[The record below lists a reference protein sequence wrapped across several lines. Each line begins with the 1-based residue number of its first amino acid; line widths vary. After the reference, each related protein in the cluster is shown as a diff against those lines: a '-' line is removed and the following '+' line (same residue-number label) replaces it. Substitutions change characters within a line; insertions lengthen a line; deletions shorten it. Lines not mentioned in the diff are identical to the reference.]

1 MEIEYDGGIHIK
13 GTDLWLDAEVGKDF
27 CFISHAHIDHAAK
40 HKRILATPQTAKF
53 YHHRLGETETKILKF
68 NKPAK
73 IRGAKVELF
82 PSGHILGASQILVE
96 KGGVRLV
103 YTGDFKLRRCLTAE
117 KIEIKKCDILIMES
131 TFGLP
136 NYIFPPRK
144 EVVKKLTSFVK
155 KTLSKGQT
163 PVILAYS
170 LGKAQ
175 EAMKILGDFG
185 FKLSVHSSILK
196 LTSVYQQFGVEFRNC
211 YRYYSKELKGKV
223 LLAPPWL
230 KNSKLIENI
239 PNKKIAMLTGWA
251 LDPGAK
257 ESYGTDEVIPLSDHA
272 DFSELIEYVKKALPQ
287 KIYTLHG
294 FPEFVSHLKDLG
306 YDAER
311 LRRTK
316 TPYRLTKELLLNYD
330 LFKVL

>member
-1 MEIEYDGGIHIK
+1 MEIEYEGGIHIK
-13 GTDLWLDAEVGKDF
+13 GTDLWLDANKKKDF
-27 CFISHAHIDHAAK
+27 CFISHAHIDHAARHNK
-40 HKRILATPQTAKF
+40 ILATPKTAKL
-53 YHHRLGETETKILKF
+53 YQHRLGETESKILEF

-82 PSGHILGASQILVE
+82 PSGHILGSSQILVE

-136 NYIFPPRK
+136 HYIFPPRK
-144 EVVKKLTSFVK
+144 KVVEKLVSFVK
-155 KTLSKGQT
+155 GSLSKKQT

-175 EAMKILGDFG
+175 EAMKILGNFG

-196 LTSVYQQFGVEFRNC
+196 LASIYQQFGVKFKNC
-211 YRYYSKELKGKV
+211 YRYYSGDLKGKV

-230 KNSKLIENI
+230 KNSRMIENI
-239 PNKKIAMLTGWA
+239 PNKKTAMLTGWA
-251 LDPGAK
+251 LDRDAK
-257 ESYGTDEVIPLSDHA
+257 ESYGTDDVIPLSDHA
-272 DFSELIEYVKKALPQ
+272 DFSELIEYVKKASPQ

-294 FPEFVSHLKDLG
+294 FPEFVSHLKALG

-311 LRRTK
+311 LK
-316 TPYRLTKELLLNYD
+316 TRNKAYRLTKELLLNYD
-330 LFKVL
+330 LFLNL